1 MTAMRS
7 GGGASGFSAA
17 GFEPVGGGESD
28 SFAGQHGGQAGQ
40 DVFEVVTRINPET
53 AVVLNEGVEDGGFLD
68 GILAADEE
76 PVLGS
81 EFGGTALP
89 GADGFAQDR
98 AGMSFAE
105 SFLDRVE
112 VGELAEDP
120 GDEARGL
127 VLGFKKFPSNMG
139 VAAHE
144 GNGDRNLVGRGDG
157 EFRATGLISFDEGRS
172 LFGGVEDPTT
182 AVDLQDGVM
191 GSSHLQRCND
201 CDAALRP
208 ESSDGGVDYV
218 YFSNLCGLFKDNS
231 AMCIILKR
239 KMITPDFTDF

>member
-1 MTAMRS
+1 MRS
-7 GGGASGFSAA
+7 GCGASGFSAT

-28 SFAGQHGGQAGQ
+28 SFAGQHGGQASQ
-40 DVFEVVTRINPET
+40 YVFEVVTRINPET
-53 AVVLNEGVEDGGFLD
+53 AAVLNQGVEDGGFLD

-89 GADGFAQDR
+89 SADGFAQVW

-105 SFLDRVE
+105 TFLDRVE

-127 VLGFKKFPSNMG
+127 VLDFKKFPPNMG
-139 VAAHE
+139 AAVHE
-144 GNGDRNLVGRGDG
+144 GDGDRDLLGRGDG
-157 EFRATGLISFDEGRS
+157 EFRATGLISFDKGRS
-172 LFGGVEDPTT
+172 LFGGVADPTT

-191 GSSHLQRCND
+191 GSSHHQRCND
-201 CDAALRP
+201 CDAALRR

-218 YFSNLCGLFKDNS
+218 YFSNLFGLFKGNS
-231 AMCIILKR
+231 PMRIILKR
-239 KMITPDFTDF
+239 TIITPDFTDF